1 MEKSSCAAQGE
12 NVETCDRKDIPK
24 PVRFYYNIEERW
36 LKVTFISY
44 ERMAEFMREIWLW
57 MVEYQN
63 LLVMM
68 GFAFGQVLM
77 LVILLVTAMR
87 VRRMKKEMDKTCGQ
101 VKNYLDY
108 VLENDEDETPESDT
122 DATVRAKRDEE
133 ENRIIS
139 TVLQEIFP

>member
-1 MEKSSCAAQGE
+1 VEDRAKP
-12 NVETCDRKDIPK
+12 VETCDRKDIPK

-44 ERMAEFMREIWLW
+44 ERMAEFMRGIWLW
-57 MVEYQN
+57 VVEYQN
-63 LLVMM
+63 LLVTL

-87 VRRMKKEMDKTCGQ
+87 VRRMKKEMDKTCEQ

-108 VLENDEDETPESDT
+108 VLENDEDETQESDT

>member
-1 MEKSSCAAQGE
+1 
-12 NVETCDRKDIPK
+12 
-24 PVRFYYNIEERW
+24 
-36 LKVTFISY
+36 
-44 ERMAEFMREIWLW
+44 MREIWLW

-63 LLVMM
+63 LLVTM

-77 LVILLVTAMR
+77 LVILLVIAMR
-87 VRRMKKEMDKTCGQ
+87 VRRMKKEMDKICEQ

>member
-1 MEKSSCAAQGE
+1 
-12 NVETCDRKDIPK
+12 
-24 PVRFYYNIEERW
+24 
-36 LKVTFISY
+36 
-44 ERMAEFMREIWLW
+44 MREIWLW

-63 LLVMM
+63 LLVTM

-87 VRRMKKEMDKTCGQ
+87 VRRMKKEMDKICEQ

>member
-1 MEKSSCAAQGE
+1 
-12 NVETCDRKDIPK
+12 
-24 PVRFYYNIEERW
+24 
-36 LKVTFISY
+36 
-44 ERMAEFMREIWLW
+44 MREIWLW

-63 LLVMM
+63 LLVTM

-87 VRRMKKEMDKTCGQ
+87 VRRMKNEMDKICEQ

>member
-1 MEKSSCAAQGE
+1 
-12 NVETCDRKDIPK
+12 
-24 PVRFYYNIEERW
+24 
-36 LKVTFISY
+36 
-44 ERMAEFMREIWLW
+44 MRGIWLW
-57 MVEYQN
+57 VVEYQN
-63 LLVMM
+63 LLVTL

-87 VRRMKKEMDKTCGQ
+87 VRRMKKEMDKTCEQ

-108 VLENDEDETPESDT
+108 VLENDEDETQESDT

>member
-1 MEKSSCAAQGE
+1 
-12 NVETCDRKDIPK
+12 
-24 PVRFYYNIEERW
+24 
-36 LKVTFISY
+36 
-44 ERMAEFMREIWLW
+44 MREIWLW

-63 LLVMM
+63 LLVTM

-87 VRRMKKEMDKTCGQ
+87 VRRMKKEMDKTFEQ
-101 VKNYLDY
+101 VKNYIDY
-108 VLENDEDETPESDT
+108 VLENDEDETLESDT

>member
-1 MEKSSCAAQGE
+1 
-12 NVETCDRKDIPK
+12 
-24 PVRFYYNIEERW
+24 
-36 LKVTFISY
+36 
-44 ERMAEFMREIWLW
+44 MREIWLW

-63 LLVMM
+63 LLVTM

-87 VRRMKKEMDKTCGQ
+87 VRRMKKEMD
-101 VKNYLDY
+101 NY